1 MGVIAM
7 KRVLAVLLLFWCAVS
22 SCLTQARAGDRRY
35 PPRYQRGSYADYIVR
50 KKDGKTE
57 VRQVYSGYA
66 NRFPPPAFLYYGYPH
81 SGDGTGIGP
90 LDRK

>member
-1 MGVIAM
+1 M
-7 KRVLAVLLLFWCAVS
+7 KRVLLVLLLFVFAALCMLAE
-22 SCLTQARAGDRRY
+22 ARAADRRY
-35 PPRYQRGSYADYIVR
+35 PPRYQRGSYAEYLAR
-50 KKDGKTE
+50 KKPDGKVE

-81 SGDGTGIGP
+81 SGDETGIGP